1 MSLILYKLFF
11 ISHFFDELFERIIF
25 TFEKL
30 QRVKETHKLINKADK
45 LFDNLLLFY
54 TSCSTKTKR
63 VKMR

>member
-1 MSLILYKLFF
+1 MSLILYKIFF

-25 TFEKL
+25 IFVKEP
-30 QRVKETHKLINKADK
+30 RVKETHTLINKADK
-45 LFDNLLLFY
+45 LFDNLLLLY